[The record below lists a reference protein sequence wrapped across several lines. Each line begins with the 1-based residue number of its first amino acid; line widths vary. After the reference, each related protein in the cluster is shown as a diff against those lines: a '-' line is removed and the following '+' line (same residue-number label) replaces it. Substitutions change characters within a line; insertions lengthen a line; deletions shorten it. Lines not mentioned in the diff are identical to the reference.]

1 MEHTA
6 EQRGSDFVT
15 TAVRAPG
22 ESSSVPV
29 HFRDPPPPD
38 AEAAAVKLEIARI
51 LVRAPTLPIELPVFK
66 LTLLD
71 VEAGRRGIDL
81 LIGKSSPIARLRL
94 KPADKNEPIPLG
106 KPPAVSVSVEP
117 IHSDATRFEK
127 ELRTMADRIRS
138 AVTAEQWEQART
150 IGKKL
155 QSLPVGVPLGFFRQ
169 IVAGVV
175 PIQGLVRTGFNC
187 NQDCGICWQGRD
199 WGRFG
204 ADQVRTWIEDLY
216 NAGARQIIISGGEPT
231 LDPELESYVR
241 LAKQLGFVDITLETN
256 AIQFAKAGVAQKF
269 RDAGVTDCFV
279 SLHSGNAEVS
289 DAITRAPGTH
299 VRTVK
304 GIQALLAAN
313 VKVNLNCVMTNEGLD
328 HLSGLPD
335 FIHESFGKHP
345 LLDGL
350 MISLPTN
357 SFDPSLDATIIPE
370 PTKLRRILKPT
381 IDRAFALGIVVRGLD
396 GPCGPPLC
404 AFGADRRIA
413 SLNPIPESLDF
424 RQYLPGCNGCSVRSA
439 CFGVRSGQAALYG
452 DACIQPITS
461 LAAA

>member
-1 MEHTA
+1 MEHGAGQSGFELSTP
-6 EQRGSDFVT
+6 T
-15 TAVRAPG
+15 MRAPG
-22 ESSSVPV
+22 ESSSVPAR
-29 HFRDPPPPD
+29 FRDPPPPD
-38 AEAAAVKLEIARI
+38 AEAGEVKREIARI
-51 LVRAPTLPIELPVFK
+51 LVRAPTLPIDLPVFK

-94 KPADKNEPIPLG
+94 RAADKNEPVPLG
-106 KPPAVSVSVEP
+106 KPPAVSISIEQ
-117 IHSDATRFEK
+117 IHSDAVRFDR

-138 AVTAEQWEQART
+138 AVTAEQWEQAKS
-150 IGKKL
+150 IAKKL
-155 QSLPVGVPLGFFRQ
+155 QGLPVGVPIGFFRQ

-216 NAGARQIIISGGEPT
+216 AAGARQIIISGGEPT

-241 LAKQLGFVDITLETN
+241 LAKTLGFHDITLETN
-256 AIQFAKAGVAQKF
+256 AIQFAKDGMAQRF
-269 RDAGVTDCFV
+269 RDA
-279 SLHSGNAEVS
+279 S
-289 DAITRAPGTH
+289 ITRAPGTF

-328 HLSGLPD
+328 HLAGLPD
-335 FIHESFGKHP
+335 FIHSSFGKHP

-350 MISLPTN
+350 MLSLPTN
-357 SFDPSLDATIIPE
+357 SFDPKLDQQIIPE

-381 IDRAFALGIVVRGLD
+381 IDRAFELGLVVRGLD

-404 AFGADRRIA
+404 AFGADRRITN
-413 SLNPIPESLDF
+413 LQPIPESLDF
-424 RQYLPGCNGCSVRSA
+424 RQYLPGCSGCSVRHA

-452 DACIQPITS
+452 DACIQPISTP
-461 LAAA
+461 AAA